1 MAKLKSLRGA
11 VGSYGRVAAGG
22 IIEVSDADA
31 EKLLKTRRFVR
42 ASAEDI
48 AAAERAQQQFLKVGA
63 VGATPGF
70 APMPEPPP
78 NQDRLSAM
86 IAGGQITEAKAKELV
101 ALQINISDD
110 EIRSFIETEMAA
122 AAKALEQ
129 GAEDLR
135 LREEALADREKE
147 LEARENAHADA
158 VEKQKK
164 AFLDQAADL
173 AARENTLAAAAG
185 ADAPKEG
192 DAGGAAKAKEDAKGK
207 ASK

>member
-11 VGSYGRVAAGG
+11 VGSDGRVAAGG

-48 AAAERAQQQFLKVGA
+48 AAAERAQQQFLKVGT

-86 IAGGQITEAKAKELV
+86 IAGGQITEAKAKDLV
-101 ALQINISDD
+101 ALQINLSDT
-110 EIRSFIETEMAA
+110 EIRNFVETEMAA

-129 GAEDLR
+129 GSEELR

-164 AFLDQAADL
+164 ALLDQAADL
-173 AARENTLAAAAG
+173 AARENALAAAAG

-192 DAGGAAKAKEDAKGK
+192 EAGGAAKAKEDAKGK